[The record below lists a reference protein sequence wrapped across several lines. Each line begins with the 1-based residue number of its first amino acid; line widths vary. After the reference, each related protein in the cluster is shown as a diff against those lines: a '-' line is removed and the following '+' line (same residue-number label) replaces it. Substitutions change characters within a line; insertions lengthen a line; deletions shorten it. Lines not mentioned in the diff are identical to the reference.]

1 MAKYRAYNTIVLGD
15 LIEEEY
21 PFKWYTEYP
30 CISEE
35 FRHAIN
41 ERIIE
46 HYYFREIGANPVARF
61 DFLMCRKM
69 KEIMPKY
76 NKLMELDQVDFNPL
90 FNIDITE
97 TYESDDTSSD
107 ISTQNDTPE
116 DSMTEDDIINS
127 KYMSGY
133 TKNNSNNKNSYT
145 RTTKG
150 SSAGLPFSKAIQQ
163 ARSIVKNWETEIVKE
178 VSQLFINIY

>member
-1 MAKYRAYNTIVLGD
+1 MKYKAFNTVVLGD
-15 LIEEEY
+15 LVEEEY
-21 PFKWYTEYP
+21 PFKWYSSYP
-30 CISEE
+30 CINEE
-35 FRHAIN
+35 IRHAIN

-46 HYYFREIGANPVARF
+46 HYYFREIGVNPVSKF
-61 DFLMCRKM
+61 DFIMGRTM

-76 NKLMELDQVDFNPL
+76 NKFLELDQVDFNPL

-116 DSMTEDDIINS
+116 DGMTEDDIINS
-127 KYMSGY
+127 KYMSAY
-133 TKNNSNNKNSYT
+133 AKNNSNNKNSYT

-163 ARSIVKNWETEIVKE
+163 ARSIVKNWETEILKE
-178 VSQLFINIY
+178 VSQCFINIY